1 MKSQMSWRSP
11 RTRRRTIEQVILKVY
26 LPRDAACHFASRKV
40 VLTREVRKHDTPLF
54 QNLIVAFDR
63 LVNTS
68 PDKSIG
74 GWTSNA
80 PLNFMSSEPSV
91 LAKKITGH
99 VSCMHIYAL
108 WHMTFGLFKHVVS
121 YCIRRPFV
129 DQITLEEGPLLSI
142 RLLW

>member
-1 MKSQMSWRSP
+1 MDIECPFELHGFRAVSP
-11 RTRRRTIEQVILKVY
+11 GQKI
-26 LPRDAACHFASRKV
+26 
-40 VLTREVRKHDTPLF
+40 
-54 QNLIVAFDR
+54 
-63 LVNTS
+63 
-68 PDKSIG
+68 IG
-74 GWTSNA
+74 R
-80 PLNFMSSEPSV
+80 
-91 LAKKITGH
+91 